1 MMTGQFPYQYISIEG
16 NIGSGKTSLSK
27 KLNATMPSKLILEQF
42 ADNLFLPFFYQD
54 PERYAFPV
62 EIFFMTERQKQLQNQ
77 LINRDLFLDLSIA
90 DYFFPKTLIFAKN
103 NLNQEEYKLFHKLFH
118 ILQSNMPNPD
128 LLIYIHRSPDK
139 LLQNI
144 RKRGRSYEQGI
155 DKSYLKSIQD
165 SYFDFFS
172 IESDFPVLIVEAE
185 ELDFLDNDRHYR
197 EIINLFTKKFNPG
210 VTYISI
216 L

>member
-42 ADNLFLPFFYQD
+42 ADNPFLPFFYQD

-77 LINRDLFLDLSIA
+77 LINRDLFLNLSIA

-128 LLIYIHRSPDK
+128 LLIYIHRSPDM
-139 LLQNI
+139 LLHNI

-172 IESDFPVLIVEAE
+172 IESDFPVLVIEAE
-185 ELDFLDNDRHYR
+185 ELDFLDNDRHYQ
-197 EIINLFTKKFNPG
+197 EIVNLFNKKFNTG

>member
-1 MMTGQFPYQYISIEG
+1 MTGQFPYQYISIEG

-42 ADNLFLPFFYQD
+42 ADNPFLPFFYQD

-185 ELDFLDNDRHYR
+185 ELDFLDNDRHYQ

>member
-1 MMTGQFPYQYISIEG
+1 MTGQFPYQYISIEG

-42 ADNLFLPFFYQD
+42 ADNPFLPFFYQD

-77 LINRDLFLDLSIA
+77 LINRDLFLNLSIA

-128 LLIYIHRSPDK
+128 LLIYIHRSPDM
-139 LLQNI
+139 LLHNI

-172 IESDFPVLIVEAE
+172 IESDFPVLVIEAE
-185 ELDFLDNDRHYR
+185 ELDFLDNDRHYQ
-197 EIINLFTKKFNPG
+197 EIVNLFNKKFNTG

>member
-42 ADNLFLPFFYQD
+42 ADNPFLPFFYQD

-172 IESDFPVLIVEAE
+172 IESDFPVLI
-185 ELDFLDNDRHYR
+185 
-197 EIINLFTKKFNPG
+197 NLFTKKFNPG